1 MSVCWLDHRTVD
13 RSVII
18 SLKGKEVTLP
28 CSYMSKYYEHLNILL
43 PFLLLPLLVRREAE
57 AEEDEA
63 EEPGHLF
70 SESTPLA
77 DNYFRCVAYLLD
89 TNSLSH

>member
-1 MSVCWLDHRTVD
+1 
-13 RSVII
+13 
-18 SLKGKEVTLP
+18 
-28 CSYMSKYYEHLNILL
+28 MSKYYEHLNILL
-43 PFLLLPLLVRREAE
+43 PPLLLPLLVRREAE

-77 DNYFRCVAYLLD
+77 DNYFRCVTYLLD
-89 TNSLSH
+89 TNSLSLTDWLLIINITLRTTDRDNWRENNLLYK